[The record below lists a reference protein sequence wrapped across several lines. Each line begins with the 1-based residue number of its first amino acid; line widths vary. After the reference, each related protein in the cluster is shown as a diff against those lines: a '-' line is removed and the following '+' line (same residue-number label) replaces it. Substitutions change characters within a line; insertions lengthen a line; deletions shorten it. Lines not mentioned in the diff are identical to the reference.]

1 MREEVKQYRCRVE
14 DIDCAACAAKRESLM
29 FPCPI

>member
-14 DIDCAACAAKRESLM
+14 DIDCAACAAKIEHTQHQ
-29 FPCPI
+29 